1 MGVDDRGLPV
11 AVMGPPDLLLTGV
24 VDALRA
30 RGYDTM
36 HLHRADPEVL
46 PDGPGV
52 VIVDLD
58 RQDVG
63 QVARAVSAGWT
74 VVAVGAEDERDRA
87 AAAVVA
93 GAAEWIGK
101 DTPFSDLVAAVAAG
115 IAGEL
120 RMSDELRER
129 WHERHR
135 RAEQARATR
144 GRRLLSLSR
153 REAEVLRHLAEGHRA
168 AEIAAI
174 LFVSLATVRTHIRSI
189 LTKLEVNSQEQAV
202 AVYREADAERATAAG
217 PNGLVSGDDFG
228 RGR

>member
-1 MGVDDRGLPV
+1 
-11 AVMGPPDLLLTGV
+11 MGPADLLLTCV

-30 RGYDTM
+30 RGYATAHFHHADAE
-36 HLHRADPEVL
+36 LHPS
-46 PDGPGV
+46 GPGV
-52 VIVDLD
+52 LIVDLD

-74 VVAVGAEDERDRA
+74 VIAVGAEDERHRA

-93 GAAEWIGK
+93 GAEEWIGK
-101 DTPFSDLVAAVAAG
+101 DAPFSDLVAAVAAG

-120 RMSDELRER
+120 RMSHERRER

-135 RAEQARATR
+135 RAEQARAAR
-144 GRRLLSLSR
+144 GRRLLSLWP

-174 LFVSLATVRTHIRSI
+174 LFVSLATVRIHIRSI

-202 AVYREADAERATAAG
+202 AVYREADAERATAAD